1 MQSSV
6 TRSSQPRNSL
16 RPAAVKELPPLKA
29 PRLLDQVRERVRMMH
44 YGLRTEQAYVRV
56 KDIEFT
62 QSAIYVR
69 QGKGSKDRVV
79 MLPASL
85 APGLQGTTGG
95 EPVGLVPGCRSR
107 TNRRRDARR
116 AGTEVSAGANLA
128 RRILIRQIRAAVSG
142 SSSSLRRDL
151 PASLQEGGGLC
162 RHCEAGHAAHT
173 AALLRDASAPEG

>member
-62 QSAIYVR
+62 QPAIYVR

-107 TNRRRDARR
+107 TMIC
-116 AGTEVSAGANLA
+116 THV
-128 RRILIRQIRAAVSG
+128 
-142 SSSSLRRDL
+142 LRL
-151 PASLQEGGGLC
+151 GGGAVRNPLD
-162 RHCEAGHAAHT
+162 
-173 AALLRDASAPEG
+173 ALPSIGGA